1 MQPLQYLSTTGG
13 MIWTAVCVLAGVL
26 FTWLSYRIINVI
38 PASWLC
44 DYGETPGAELLS
56 GQRVKYVPSG
66 IVMCVLFFAG
76 CSLIRDMISTLSSFL
91 S

>member
-26 FTWLSYRIINVI
+26 FTWLSYRIINII

-66 IVMCVLFFAG
+66 IIVS
-76 CSLIRDMISTLSSFL
+76 CSLQAAV
-91 S
+91 